1 MYKFGEKSKEQLITA
16 RVDLRR
22 VVRRA
27 LTITDVDFSVIEGVR
42 SQEQQRINIEKGVS
56 WTMNSK
62 HLADASGMSRAV
74 DLYPW
79 VNEDTCHEDNS
90 YRKLARAMFQAASIE
105 GVTLR
110 WGGFWT
116 SYVDSPHW
124 EVVGGEETMKKVLE
138 DLRDKCF
145 GIGGY
150 LAQHNKDST
159 EIRRLSQ

>member
-62 HLADASGMSRAV
+62 HLADREGMSRAV
-74 DLYPW
+74 DLCPW
-79 VNEDTCHEDNS
+79 VNGKTSHDDNS

-150 LAQHNKDST
+150 LAQHNKDRT